1 MINKLIAKI
10 QKTQAPI
17 VVGLDPML
25 SYIPEH
31 IQKKAFAEYG
41 ETLEGAAEAIWQFNK
56 EIVDKTFDL
65 VPAVKPQIAMYEQF
79 GIPGLEAYRKTIDY
93 CHTKDL
99 VVIGDIKRGDI
110 GSTSAAYATA
120 HLGKIQVG
128 SKCYTA
134 FNEDFATVN
143 PYLGSDGV
151 KPFIEVC
158 QEENKGLFI
167 LVKTSNPSS
176 GEFQDRLIDGRPLYE
191 HVGEKVAQWGE
202 EHMGD
207 SYSYIGAVV
216 GATYPE
222 MGRILRK
229 LMPKTFILVPGY
241 GAQGGTGK
249 DLVHFFN
256 SDGLGAI
263 VNSSRGII
271 AAYKQE
277 KYASFGAEHF
287 ADASRA
293 AVEDMAADIRQ
304 ALEAA
309 GR

>member
-1 MINKLIAKI
+1 MINKLIEKI
-10 QKTQAPI
+10 QKTHAPI

-25 SYIPEH
+25 NYVPEH
-31 IQKKAFAEYG
+31 IQKRAFAEYG

-56 EIVDKTFDL
+56 EIVDATYDL
-65 VPAVKPQIAMYEQF
+65 IPAVKPQVAMYEQF
-79 GIPGLEAYRKTIDY
+79 GIEGVKAFKKTVDY
-93 CHTKDL
+93 CHEKGL

-110 GSTSAAYATA
+110 GSTSAAYAVG
-120 HLGKIQVG
+120 HLGRVQVG
-128 SKCYTA
+128 SKSYVP
-134 FNEDFATVN
+134 FDEDFATVN

-158 QEENKGLFI
+158 KEEKKGLFI

-191 HVGEKVAQWGE
+191 LVGEKVAEWGADC
-202 EHMGD
+202 MGD
-207 SYSYIGAVV
+207 DYSYIGAVV

-222 MGRILRK
+222 MGKVLRK
-229 LMPKTFILVPGY
+229 VMPKSYILVPGY
-241 GAQGGTGK
+241 GAQGGKGK

-256 SDGLGAI
+256 EDGLGAI

-277 KYASFGAEHF
+277 KYANYGEEAF

-293 AVEDMAADIRQ
+293 AVEDMVADIRG
-304 ALEAA
+304 ALEA
-309 GR
+309 R